1 MLMNNGFGDC
11 DLVPASRVRRW
22 LVVLAFFEIFFAV
35 GVSSSLIAPAG
46 AQADEIAE
54 GDGLILKKKGSGAF
68 GGFGSSSFSGLGSKS
83 KESYRFSASFTLD
96 DTRTKGEIA
105 VTCNLES
112 GYYIYSVTQPAGGP
126 MRTTIK
132 VKTPSITLVEPFQ
145 SDTAPKVSEGERG
158 FENVKVEKHFQQ
170 VVWRARFES
179 AQAIDPTK
187 EDIQLSLNGQV
198 CREGACIPLQNQLI
212 IAVSGNREESAGVAT
227 ESSVD
232 APPSGIPSSGQD
244 VISESQISSPPGSSA
259 PPGVSMP
266 FQFADDLGN
275 SSVESMLPG
284 AFKSPKSR
292 VSWQI
297 ALSPSSSTPG
307 SMAELV
313 LTAVTDPPFHLYEV
327 RPTDASTE
335 SSTTIAITEKSGFRM
350 GTPVPSEP
358 PTKIELIPGE
368 LSISYHGQ
376 KVSWRIPIEIPLG
389 TPEGDY
395 PIAGKVGYQ
404 ACTDKSCE
412 DPLGLLFSGTLAVRK
427 GSTES
432 QSAGQLALNRET
444 DGQSNS
450 GSATGFRIE
459 SIPHKEATSA
469 STRLTWI
476 DASLK
481 STTGSKALTTEAA
494 AIDASK
500 PISFGAL
507 FGYFALAMAGG
518 LVLNLM
524 PCVLPVIGL
533 KIMSFVQ
540 ESKQSSSSVSILNL
554 WYVAGILSV
563 FMLLATITVVAREAF
578 GTTFGWGSQF
588 GYFGFRA
595 ATTMLMFAMALSFL
609 GVWEIPIPGFA
620 TSHQSSQLM
629 RREGAIGAY
638 FKGLLTTVLATPC
651 SGPGLGAVFSLSI
664 DQAPWVI
671 LLMYFAIG
679 LGMSLPYILIAMNPS
694 LLAWMPKPGPWMQT
708 LKEVLAFPLLLS
720 VVWMLTT
727 FSDDYRI
734 AMLTCLIFVW
744 LACWWIGKIP
754 PWAEWNR
761 KFIHWTGALS
771 VAVAGCIFAIQYL
784 GPYKNLIDWQPYDE
798 STLVS
803 YRTQGKAVMI
813 DFTAQWCANCKVNLA
828 TAIETEKVAQVIRQ
842 NGIVP
847 MIADH
852 TELPDHITRKLEE
865 LKSTAIPV
873 LAIYPGGLSSPPIIM
888 RDLLTEQQ
896 VLTALEKAVVE
907 RESRDASSNPNRLS
921 RTVSTQSTI
930 GGQRQ

>member
-1 MLMNNGFGDC
+1 MNNGFSYC
-11 DLVPASRVRRW
+11 HLMPALRDRCW
-22 LVVLAFFEIFFAV
+22 LILLAFFGIFLAST
-35 GVSSSLIAPAG
+35 GVSSSLVFQSAARADDG
-46 AQADEIAE
+46 ADV
-54 GDGLILKKKGSGAF
+54 DGLILKKKGTGGF
-68 GGFGSSSFSGLGSKS
+68 GGFGSGSFGGFDSKS
-83 KESYRFSASFTLD
+83 KDSYRFSGTFKLD
-96 DTRTKGEIA
+96 ETRTKGEIA
-105 VTCNLES
+105 IICNLDS
-112 GYYIYSVTQPAGGP
+112 GYYIYSVTQPSGGP
-126 MRTTIK
+126 MRTTIA
-132 VKTPSITLVEPFQ
+132 VKTPSITLSEPFR

-170 VVWRARFES
+170 AVWRARFES
-179 AQAIDPTK
+179 TQMIDPTRDEIK
-187 EDIQLSLNGQV
+187 LSLNGQV
-198 CREGACIPLQNQLI
+198 CRDGACIPLQNQSI
-212 IAVSGNREESAGVAT
+212 IAVSANLEQAADYIESGT
-227 ESSVD
+227 SID
-232 APPSGIPSSGQD
+232 APPSGTPPPSQD
-244 VISESQISSPPGSSA
+244 VILETQLSA
-259 PPGVSMP
+259 PPGSGVSPAASMP
-266 FQFADDLGN
+266 FQFADDLAIPGF
-275 SSVESMLPG
+275 ESALPG
-284 AFKSPKSR
+284 TFKSPRSR

-297 ALSPSSSTPG
+297 ALSPNSAAPG
-307 SMAELV
+307 TMAELV

-327 RPTDASTE
+327 RPTDTNTE
-335 SSTTIAITEKSGFRM
+335 SSTTIAITEKSGLRM
-350 GTPVPSEP
+350 GTPIPSEP
-358 PTKIELIPGE
+358 PTRIDLIPGE

-376 KVSWRIPIEIPLG
+376 SVSWRIPIEIPSG
-389 TPEGDY
+389 TPDGDY

-412 DPLGLLFSGTLAVRK
+412 DPLGLQFSGSLAVRK
-427 GSTES
+427 GLIEG
-432 QSAGQLALNRET
+432 QSAGKFSE
-444 DGQSNS
+444 
-450 GSATGFRIE
+450 SASSFRIE
-459 SIPHKEATSA
+459 SIPHREASTA
-469 STRLTWI
+469 PTRLTWI
-476 DASLK
+476 DASLQGQ
-481 STTGSKALTTEAA
+481 SRVN
-494 AIDASK
+494 ASSLNGADLESGK
-500 PISFGAL
+500 PISLGAL

-533 KIMSFVQ
+533 KVMSFVQ

-595 ATTMLMFAMALSFL
+595 ATTILMFAMALSFL

-679 LGMSLPYILIAMNPS
+679 IGMSLPYILIAMNPS

-754 PWAEWNR
+754 PWSEWNR
-761 KFIHWTGALS
+761 KFIHWTAALS
-771 VAVAGCIFAIQYL
+771 VAIAGCAFAIQYL
-784 GPYKNLIDWQPYDE
+784 GPYKNLIDWQPYEE

-828 TAIETEKVAQVIRQ
+828 TAIETEKVAKVIRQ

-896 VLTALEKAVVE
+896 VITALEKAILE
-907 RESRDASSNPNRLS
+907 RESPDTSPNTSRLS
-921 RTVSTQSTI
+921 RPVSTQSTS
-930 GGQRQ
+930 GGHSQ

>member
-1 MLMNNGFGDC
+1 MLMNNGFGYC
-11 DLVPASRVRRW
+11 HLIPALLVKRW
-22 LVVLAFFEIFFAV
+22 LFVLAFFAIFFAAT
-35 GVSSSLIAPAG
+35 GASSSLFFQSA
-46 AQADEIAE
+46 AQADD
-54 GDGLILKKKGSGAF
+54 GSDVDGLILKKKGTGGFS
-68 GGFGSSSFSGLGSKS
+68 GFGSGSFGGLDSKS
-83 KESYRFSASFTLD
+83 KDSYRFSGTFTLD
-96 DTRTKGEIA
+96 ETRTKGEI
-105 VTCNLES
+105 TIICNLES
-112 GYYIYSVTQPAGGP
+112 GYYIYSVTQPSGGP
-126 MRTTIK
+126 MRTTIV
-132 VKTPSITLVEPFQ
+132 VKNPSITLSEPFR

-170 VVWRARFES
+170 AVWRARFES
-179 AQAIDPTK
+179 TQMIDPTRD
-187 EDIQLSLNGQV
+187 EIMLSLNGQV
-198 CREGACIPLQNQLI
+198 CREGACIPLQNQSI
-212 IAVSGNREESAGVAT
+212 IAVSANLEQASDFIASGTSI
-227 ESSVD
+227 D
-232 APPSGIPSSGQD
+232 APPSGSPPPSQD
-244 VISESQISSPPGSSA
+244 VIAETQINAPPGSGA
-259 PPGVSMP
+259 PPAASMP
-266 FQFADDLGN
+266 FQFAGDLEVPGFE
-275 SSVESMLPG
+275 SSLPG

-297 ALSPSSSTPG
+297 ALSPSVVAPG
-307 SMAELV
+307 TMAELV
-313 LTAVTDPPFHLYEV
+313 LSAVTDPPFHLYEV
-327 RPTDASTE
+327 RPTDTNTE
-335 SSTTIAITEKSGFRM
+335 SSTTIAITEKSGLRM
-350 GTPVPSEP
+350 GTPIPSEP
-358 PTKIELIPGE
+358 PTRIDLIPGE

-376 KVSWRIPIEIPLG
+376 SVSWRIPIEIPLG
-389 TPEGDY
+389 TPDGDY
-395 PIAGKVGYQ
+395 PISGKVGYQ

-412 DPLGLLFSGTLAVRK
+412 DPLGLQFSGSLAIRK
-427 GSTES
+427 GLIQGQAPG
-432 QSAGQLALNRET
+432 QSLGQLGELESESA
-444 DGQSNS
+444 NS
-450 GSATGFRIE
+450 FRIE
-459 SIPHKEATSA
+459 SIPHREASTA
-469 STRLTWI
+469 PTRLTWI

-481 STTGSKALTTEAA
+481 GQPNANALSLNGAEL
-494 AIDASK
+494 DASK

-507 FGYFALAMAGG
+507 IGYFALAMAGG

-595 ATTMLMFAMALSFL
+595 ATTILMFAMALSFL

-620 TSHQSSQLM
+620 TSQQSSQLM

-671 LLMYFAIG
+671 LMMYFAIG

-754 PWAEWNR
+754 PWSEWNR
-761 KFIHWTGALS
+761 KFLHWTAALS
-771 VAVAGCIFAIQYL
+771 VAVAGCAFAIQYL
-784 GPYKNLIDWQPYDE
+784 GPYKNLIDWQPYEE

-828 TAIETEKVAQVIRQ
+828 TAIETEKVAKVIRQ

-896 VLTALEKAVVE
+896 VIAALEKAILE
-907 RESRDASSNPNRLS
+907 RESPDASRLT
-921 RTVSTQSTI
+921 RPVSTQSTS
-930 GGQRQ
+930 GAN

>member
-11 DLVPASRVRRW
+11 HLVPALRVRPW
-22 LVVLAFFEIFFAV
+22 LNVLAFFGIF
-35 GVSSSLIAPAG
+35 LIATGISWSLVSQSA
-46 AQADEIAE
+46 AQADD
-54 GDGLILKKKGSGAF
+54 GGDVDGLILKKKGTGAF
-68 GGFGSSSFSGLGSKS
+68 GGFGSSSFGGLGSKS
-83 KESYRFSASFTLD
+83 KESYRFSAAFTLD
-96 DTRTKGEIA
+96 DTRTKGEITI
-105 VTCNLES
+105 TCNLES
-112 GYYIYSVTQPAGGP
+112 GYYIYSVTQPSGGP

-132 VKTPSITLVEPFQ
+132 VKTPSISLVEPFQ
-145 SDTAPKVSEGERG
+145 SDTVPKVSEGERG

-179 AQAIDPTK
+179 AQVIDPAK

-212 IAVSGNREESAGVAT
+212 IAVSGNREESAGIAT
-227 ESSVD
+227 ETAID
-232 APPSGIPSSGQD
+232 APPSGIPSSSQD

-259 PPGVSMP
+259 APVVSMP
-266 FQFADDLGN
+266 FQFADDLGDP
-275 SSVESMLPG
+275 SVESMLPG

-292 VSWQI
+292 VSWQV
-297 ALSPSSSTPG
+297 ALSSGSATPG
-307 SMAELV
+307 SIAELV

-327 RPTDASTE
+327 RPTDTNTE

-350 GTPVPSEP
+350 GAPIPSEP

-376 KVSWRIPIEIPLG
+376 KVSWRIPIEIPIG

-395 PIAGKVGYQ
+395 PIVGKVGYQ

-412 DPLGLLFSGTLAVRK
+412 DPLGLLFSGTIAIRK
-427 GSTES
+427 GSAES
-432 QSAGQLALNRET
+432 QSTGQPGATNGQMNAGA
-444 DGQSNS
+444 
-450 GSATGFRIE
+450 ATGFLIE
-459 SIPHKEATSA
+459 SIPHKEASSA
-469 STRLTWI
+469 PTRLTWI
-476 DASLK
+476 DASVQ
-481 STTGSKALTTEAA
+481 SPSSGKALTAA
-494 AIDASK
+494 AEVFDASK

-595 ATTMLMFAMALSFL
+595 ATTILMFAMALSFL

-679 LGMSLPYILIAMNPS
+679 IGMSLPYILIAMNPS

-754 PWAEWNR
+754 PWSEWNR
-761 KFIHWTGALS
+761 KFIHWTAALS
-771 VAVAGCIFAIQYL
+771 VAVAGCAFAIQYL
-784 GPYKNLIDWQPYDE
+784 GPYKNLIDWQPYEE

-828 TAIETEKVAQVIRQ
+828 TAIETEKVAKVIRQ

-896 VLTALEKAVVE
+896 VIAALEKAILE
-907 RESRDASSNPNRLS
+907 RERPDASPNTSRLS
-921 RTVSTQSTI
+921 RPVSTPSTSR
-930 GGQRQ
+930 GN